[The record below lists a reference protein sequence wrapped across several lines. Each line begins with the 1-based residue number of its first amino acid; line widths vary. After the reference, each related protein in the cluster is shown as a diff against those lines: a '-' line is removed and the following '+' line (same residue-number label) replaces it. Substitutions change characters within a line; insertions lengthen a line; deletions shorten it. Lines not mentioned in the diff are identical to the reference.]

1 MESIA
6 GVVGTTTPFYVL
18 VITWLVKTTIL
29 AFICAFIAW
38 LGIRVLD
45 ALTPHIEE
53 REKIG
58 ENPVSVGLFIAG
70 FFILVGLVIH
80 GAATAPTLL
89 GASVSDQ
96 AIEFLRRLGLIA
108 ASFFVSLL
116 VGVAMLQIID
126 RLTPRISFMSV
137 AQSSR
142 GVGIYIF
149 GYLIFLGLIMHAALT
164 MAL

>member
-1 MESIA
+1 MIDE
-6 GVVGTTTPFYVL
+6 VVGTTTPFYVL
-18 VITWLVKTTIL
+18 LLTWLVKTIIL

-38 LGIRVLD
+38 LGISVLD

-53 REKIG
+53 QERIG

-89 GASVSDQ
+89 GASVSEQ
-96 AIEFLRRLGLIA
+96 AIDFLRRLGLIA

-116 VGVAMLQIID
+116 VGVAMLHIIN
-126 RLTPRISFMSV
+126 RLTPRVPFMSV
-137 AQSSR
+137 AQSSL
-142 GVGIYIF
+142 GVGIYVF
-149 GYLIFLGLIMHAALT
+149 GYLTFFGLIMHAALT

>member
-1 MESIA
+1 MIE

-18 VITWLVKTTIL
+18 LLTWLVKTIIL

-38 LGIRVLD
+38 LGISVLD

-53 REKIG
+53 QERIG
-58 ENPVSVGLFIAG
+58 ENPISVGLFIAG

-89 GASVSDQ
+89 GASISEQ
-96 AIEFLRRLGLIA
+96 AIDFLRRLGLVA

-116 VGVAMLQIID
+116 VGVAMLHIMN
-126 RLTPRISFMSV
+126 RLTPRIPFMSV
-137 AQSSR
+137 AQSSL
-142 GVGIYIF
+142 GVGIYVF
-149 GYLIFLGLIMHAALT
+149 GYLTFFGLIMHAALT